1 MHLNPFPDAVLRG
14 DERYLRL
21 LPAVDLPSAGTI
33 EVTERFREVVDLFVD
48 LDAPGA
54 RTPAGFTIVTE
65 ATADRTVVD
74 LVRDIGA
81 DTGGVPRPTPLL
93 FSADSANPHEIAAC
107 APLIANVTCNPGIV
121 YDLFLNDPTVNVGR
135 EYGTVHDVLT
145 GIADAVG
152 PGCDVSVEITDPY
165 GASRAQILE
174 EIASYEEILT
184 RHRLVVKIP
193 HTGPIAPEESS
204 ALLLGDGLR
213 DVGPGHGRTRDF
225 LRGHELARELTELGH
240 RINFTLMFE
249 PHQTPLALQVR
260 PYFINAFVRHRLGV
274 TRRVQGLLAA
284 YDASADEHFL
294 RELRDYLV
302 RSDYLGTDDAD
313 TDLLEIRSLALD
325 LTTRRSSD
333 GLDSV
338 RQSLRWLSTA
348 ALPDTRL
355 IVCSME
361 GESMFPDLLELLI
374 EPEMLPLHQ
383 RVLITT
389 DPAYLARWAG
399 SPHVVTYQ
407 RRFLRAV
414 QTT

>member
-1 MHLNPFPDAVLRG
+1 MHLNPFPSAVLRG
-14 DERYLRL
+14 DEHYVRL
-21 LPAVDLPSAGTI
+21 LSAGQLPSAGTV

-48 LDAPGA
+48 LGAPGA
-54 RTPAGFTIVTE
+54 RTPAGFRVVTQTI
-65 ATADRTVVD
+65 ADRTVVD
-74 LVRDIGA
+74 LVRDIGS
-81 DTGGVPRPTPLL
+81 DTGGVPRPTPQL

-121 YDLFLNDPTVNVGR
+121 YDLFLNDPSVNVGR
-135 EYGTVHDVLT
+135 EYETVHDVRT
-145 GIADAVG
+145 GIADAAG
-152 PGCDVSVEITDPY
+152 SGCDVSVEISDPY
-165 GASRAQILE
+165 RASRAQILE

-193 HTGPIAPEESS
+193 HTGPISPEQSS
-204 ALLLGDGLR
+204 ALLVGDGLR
-213 DVGPGHGRTRDF
+213 ESGPAHGRVRDF
-225 LRGHELARELTELGH
+225 LRGHELALELTELGH

-249 PHQTPLALQVR
+249 PHQTPLALQAR

-284 YDASADEHFL
+284 YEASSDEHFL

-313 TDLLEIRSLALD
+313 VDLLEVRAMALD
-325 LTTRRSSD
+325 LTARRSAD

-348 ALPDTRL
+348 SLPDTRL

-361 GESMFPDLLELLI
+361 GESTFPDLLELLI

-383 RVLITT
+383 RVLVTT

-414 QTT
+414 QTA